1 MAALRAA
8 IFIIRSEFS
17 NMFLLHL
24 DKKGMQ
30 IVLNPSPFD
39 EIITECDLSKVSI
52 ILINEIEGYQMTGR
66 EDPEEMQ
73 RRPCGLFNVIFSIHF
88 LPVLRIGRCL
98 QN

>member
-39 EIITECDLSKVSI
+39 EIITECDLSKVSM

-73 RRPCGLFNVIFSIHF
+73 RRPCRLFNVIFSIHF
-88 LPVLRIGRCL
+88 LTVCRIGRCL

>member
-1 MAALRAA
+1 
-8 IFIIRSEFS
+8 
-17 NMFLLHL
+17 MFLLHL

-39 EIITECDLSKVSI
+39 EIITECDLSKVSM

-73 RRPCGLFNVIFSIHF
+73 RRSCRLFNVIFSIHF
-88 LPVLRIGRCL
+88 LPVRRIGRCL
-98 QN
+98 

>member
-24 DKKGMQ
+24 DRKGMQ
-30 IVLNPSPFD
+30 IVLNPSPFN
-39 EIITECDLSKVSI
+39 EIITECDLSKVSM

-73 RRPCGLFNVIFSIHF
+73 RRLCRWQLWQHP
-88 LPVLRIGRCL
+88 LR
-98 QN
+98 